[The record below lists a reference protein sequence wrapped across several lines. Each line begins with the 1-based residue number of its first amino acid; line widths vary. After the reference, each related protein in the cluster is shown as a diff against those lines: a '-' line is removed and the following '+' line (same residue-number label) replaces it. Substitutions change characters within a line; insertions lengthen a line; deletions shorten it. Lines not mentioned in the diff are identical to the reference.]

1 MRVVSLGLVE
11 MMENEKPKC
20 TVRGSLRG
28 GRAMCGYVIVGG
40 EFCSLKHGECNL
52 QEGANPEASNGVQA
66 DAMEDDGG
74 SRAGTCDY

>member
-1 MRVVSLGLVE
+1 
-11 MMENEKPKC
+11 MMDNEKQKC

-40 EFCSLKHGECNL
+40 EFCSLKPGECNL
-52 QEGANPEASNGVQA
+52 QEGANPEDSNGVQA

>member
-1 MRVVSLGLVE
+1 MK
-11 MMENEKPKC
+11 NEKPKC

-52 QEGANPEASNGVQA
+52 QEGAKPEASNGVLA

-74 SRAGTCDY
+74 SRAGSCDY